1 VTATHTT
8 NETDISLYVGDGEEN
23 TGIGYTS
30 GIFLRDGL
38 LSVSMFDED
47 DLESIR
53 ESAADWETE
62 RLDPV
67 LDAYGERQDRFATV
81 SNMEVDRLYT
91 PNDIEDIDYGE
102 DLGFPGEPP
111 FTRGIYPTMH
121 RGRTWTM
128 RQFAGFGTPDETNE
142 RFHYLI
148 EEGQT
153 GLSTAFDMPTLMGID
168 SDHKM
173 SRGEVGK
180 EGVAVDTLRDMEILF
195 DGIDLGEVSTSFTI
209 NPSAAVIYAMY
220 IALAD
225 QQGVPREEVR
235 GTLQNDMFK
244 EFIAQKEWVVPPE
257 PSLRI
262 VTDIIEFSV
271 ENTPKFKPVSISGYH
286 IREAGS
292 TAIQELA
299 FTLADGM
306 AYVEDCLDRGMD
318 IDEFGPTLSFF
329 FNSHNS
335 LFEEVAKFRAAR
347 RIWGRVMD
355 EWYGAETDEARMLK
369 FHTQTAGQSLT
380 AQQPL
385 NNVARVTIQALA
397 AVLGGTQSLHTNSYD
412 EALALPSEQAVRV
425 ALRTQQIIADESG
438 AADII
443 DPLGGSFAVESLT
456 NEVER
461 EAMDYITEIKEMG
474 DGSMREGVLA
484 GINDGFFQREIQD
497 AAYEYQERV
506 EREEETVVGVN
517 KYEIEEDTQPDLLQ
531 VDKEVEERQ
540 KERLKSVKAERDD
553 AAVEEAL
560 ERIDEAAR
568 NGDNVMPA
576 IIDAVKAYATMGEIM
591 GVFEEYYGSYRET
604 VNVA

>member
-1 VTATHTT
+1 
-8 NETDISLYVGDGEEN
+8 
-23 TGIGYTS
+23 
-30 GIFLRDGL
+30 
-38 LSVSMFDED
+38 MFDED
-47 DLESIR
+47 DLEQIR
-53 ESAADWETE
+53 DSAAQWESEE
-62 RLDPV
+62 RDPV

-91 PNDIEDIDYGE
+91 PEDVADIDYEE

-111 FTRGIYPTMH
+111 FTRGVYPTMH
-121 RGRTWTM
+121 RGRSWTM
-128 RQFAGFGTPDETNE
+128 RQFAGFGTAEETNE

-148 EEGQT
+148 DEGQT

-168 SDHKM
+168 SDHRM
-173 SRGEVGK
+173 ANGEVGK

-195 DGIDLGEVSTSFTI
+195 DGIDLDEVSTSFTI
-209 NPSAAVIYAMY
+209 NPSAPVIYAMY

-225 QQGVPREEVR
+225 QQGVDRENVR

-257 PSLRI
+257 PSLRL
-262 VTDIIEFSV
+262 VTDVIEFSV
-271 ENTPKFKPVSISGYH
+271 GNTPKFNPVSISGYH

-292 TAIQELA
+292 TAVQELA

-306 AYVEDCLDRGMD
+306 AYVEECLDRGMD
-318 IDEFGPTLSFF
+318 VDEFGPTLSFF

-335 LFEEVAKFRAAR
+335 LFEEVAKFRASR

-355 EWYGAETDEARMLK
+355 EWYDAETEAARKLK

-385 NNVARVTIQALA
+385 NNIARVTIQALA

-412 EALALPSEQAVRV
+412 EALALPSEEAVRV

-438 AADII
+438 AADIV
-443 DPLGGSFAVESLT
+443 DPLGGSFAVEKLT
-456 NEVER
+456 NDVEAD
-461 EAMDYITEIKEMG
+461 AMAYIEEIREMG
-474 DGSMREGVLA
+474 DGSVRDGVLT
-484 GINDGFFQREIQD
+484 GIQDGYFQREIQD

-506 EREEETVVGVN
+506 EAEEETVVGVN
-517 KYEIEEDTQPDLLQ
+517 KYEIEEDTQPDLLT
-531 VDKEVEERQ
+531 VDKDVQRRQRDRLAEV
-540 KERLKSVKAERDD
+540 KDERDGD
-553 AAVEEAL
+553 AVEAAL
-560 ERIDEAAR
+560 DAVETATSE
-568 NGDNVMPA
+568 GENVMPA

-591 GVFEEYYGSYRET
+591 GVFEDQYGSYQET
-604 VNVA
+604 ISVA